1 MLTVWG
7 RTNSINV
14 QKVAWTVA
22 EVGVAHERVDAGGA
36 FGGLDTEAYGAMNPN
51 RKVPTIRDGE
61 TVVWESNACVR
72 YLAAM
77 YGTGKLWLEDPG
89 VRARADMWMDWQVS
103 TLQPD
108 MTVIFWTLIRTPPPK
123 RDMAAVVAAA
133 ERIGAAWRIL
143 DAALGDRPFVVGERL
158 TIGDIPVGCHYWR
171 YRNLE
176 VAKPP
181 LPHLEAWFD
190 RLQARESY
198 RRHVM
203 LPLT

>member
-77 YGTGKLWLEDPG
+77 YGTGKLWLDLAFALFFC
-89 VRARADMWMDWQVS
+89 VRGGLYFSRFRRRA
-103 TLQPD
+103 
-108 MTVIFWTLIRTPPPK
+108 
-123 RDMAAVVAAA
+123 
-133 ERIGAAWRIL
+133 
-143 DAALGDRPFVVGERL
+143 
-158 TIGDIPVGCHYWR
+158 
-171 YRNLE
+171 
-176 VAKPP
+176 
-181 LPHLEAWFD
+181 
-190 RLQARESY
+190 
-198 RRHVM
+198 
-203 LPLT
+203 